1 MYNKFLLPVVLTACV
16 LLSGC
21 SSLKPL
27 SGSGNAAVIFSQGKG
42 TAGQSRAYGD
52 APISDGGISP
62 ASYIELG
69 DDGAAGEADLPS
81 PDPTLAAVM
90 VSMSFVDTDVREFA
104 RVLFSEL
111 LKKPYSVDPGVSG
124 TVTLRSGGNV
134 DGNAA
139 LALARQALAPT
150 GNAIVYS
157 AGSYRVTA
165 TGQSGGAAGGSK
177 TFSLKFVTAEAAQ
190 RALQPLM
197 QGRGEIIAASG
208 SRLSI
213 RGDDDT
219 MALVGSM
226 LAAIDIDRFKSSSFG
241 LFPLKY
247 GNANTVRVELEGL
260 FGAVGVTGE
269 TVIAIE
275 RMNAILVVAEMAGH
289 IDFANKWLQRLDHG
303 ATDERQVY
311 VYQVQNRE
319 ASELAELT
327 QGIFAGSSVGGASQ
341 NSTVPE
347 SGDMA
352 VPSSSG
358 ANSAGSTGDLRI
370 TADGGSN
377 SLVIWATAEEYE
389 AIRQALQRLDT
400 PLRQVFVEATIAEVR
415 LSNELSHGVRWFMES
430 GPFGAGISD
439 ASNGAVA
446 PSYPGFNFSFKV
458 PNVQVVINALEA
470 HTDVRI
476 VSSPQLT
483 VIDRQTAT
491 IQVGDQ
497 VPVVTKTVQNSTSG
511 DNVIANDVTFR
522 DTGVIL
528 EVTPQIRS
536 SGEVVLEINQ
546 EVSRVVPTTSS
557 QINSPTI
564 SQRKVA
570 STVLVADGTAIVL
583 GGLMSSTDESG
594 GGGLPGTQKTI
605 LESIFGS
612 NKQSSARSE
621 LIVIIRPVIIQNSSD
636 MRRVVE
642 EIASKMGNVMQV
654 TVD

>member
-1 MYNKFLLPVVLTACV
+1 MYKAVLLLLATTAVAVLT
-16 LLSGC
+16 GC

-27 SGSGNAAVIFSQGKG
+27 SGSGNAAVIFSQGKS
-42 TAGQSRAYGD
+42 APNSRPNVA
-52 APISDGGISP
+52 
-62 ASYIELG
+62 
-69 DDGAAGEADLPS
+69 DGAFFNATAQPSAYVEYGETNDTGS
-81 PDPTLAAVM
+81 SDSVVPDPALATVV
-90 VSMSFVDTDVREFA
+90 VSMSFVDTDVREFS
-104 RVLFSEL
+104 RVLFSEM
-111 LKKPYSVDPGVSG
+111 LKRPYSVDPNVAG

-139 LALARQALAPT
+139 LALARQALSPT

-157 AGSYRVTA
+157 EGSYRVTA
-165 TGQSGGAAGGSK
+165 NGQANGVVGGSK
-177 TFSLKFVTAEAAQ
+177 TFVLKFVTAEAAQ
-190 RALQPLM
+190 RALQPLL
-197 QGRGEIIAASG
+197 QGRGEILAASG

-219 MALVGSM
+219 LSLVASM
-226 LAAIDIDRFKSSSFG
+226 LSAIDIDRFKTSSFG

-247 GNANTVRVELEGL
+247 GDANTVRGELEGL
-260 FGAVGVTGE
+260 YGAVGVTGQ

-289 IDFANKWLQRLDHG
+289 IEFANKWLQRLDQG
-303 ATDERQVY
+303 ATDQRQVY

-319 ASELAELT
+319 ATELAELA
-327 QGIFAGSSVGGASQ
+327 QGIFAGASVGGTSQ
-341 NSTVPE
+341 VSQDV
-347 SGDMA
+347 D
-352 VPSSSG
+352 
-358 ANSAGSTGDLRI
+358 SAGLVLASGGQASSVEAGGTLRI

-377 SLVIWATAEEYE
+377 SLIVFATAAEYE
-389 AIRQALQRLDT
+389 AVKRALQRLDT

-430 GPFGAGISD
+430 GPFGLGVSD

-446 PSYPGFNFSFKV
+446 PSFPGFNFSFKV
-458 PNVQVVINALEA
+458 PSVQVVINALEA

-483 VIDRQTAT
+483 VIDRETAT

-511 DNVIANDVTFR
+511 ENVIANDVTFR

-528 EVTPQIRS
+528 QVTPQIRS
-536 SGEVVLEINQ
+536 SGEVVLDINQ

-570 STVLVADGTAIVL
+570 STVSVSNGTAIVL
-583 GGLMSSTDESG
+583 GGLMSATDESG

-612 NKQSSARSE
+612 TKQTSARSE
-621 LIVIIRPVIIQNSSD
+621 LIVIIRPVIINNSSD
-636 MRRVVE
+636 MRQVVE
-642 EIASKMGNVMQV
+642 EIAAKMSNVMQV
-654 TVD
+654 TVE